1 MKNEI
6 KVMIKNML
14 LVALGTLVLAFGTAV
29 FIIPFCLFVHVD
41 DPDIHIESAEP
52 KFVVEDIFHD
62 VGFFDLPGIK
72 SCFAHA
78 DILKI

>member
-29 FIIPFCLFVHVD
+29 FIIPF
-41 DPDIHIESAEP
+41 
-52 KFVVEDIFHD
+52 
-62 VGFFDLPGIK
+62 DLVSGGV
-72 SCFAHA
+72 
-78 DILKI
+78 